1 MDIQLADVTIH
12 VDENL
17 EVAERAEIEQKL
29 RAIDGVVSVHNPDD
43 KPHLAVVEYDPN
55 KVKSATLLEAVKG
68 EGVHAQLVGL

>member
-17 EVAERAEIEQKL
+17 EVAKRAEIEQKL
-29 RAIDGVVSVHNPDD
+29 RAIDGVVSVHNPDE

-55 KVKSATLLEAVKG
+55 KVKSTALLDAVKG

>member
-17 EVAERAEIEQKL
+17 KVAERAEIEQTL

-55 KVKSATLLEAVKG
+55 KVKSTALLEAVKQG
-68 EGVHAQLVGL
+68 GVHAQLVGL